1 MIIYFFSETEKQE
14 RLAEPPTEQ
23 GVDMGYA
30 TYCVDRVLFHATSRI
45 LLDDPWKD
53 MPIDKVPSGDVLSAI
68 KRKFTCCAD
77 AVVVELGQ
85 YNEKPVI
92 DCFGQ
97 SLPIGALR
105 RFGLPDVLT
114 DSVQESLLRSTKLG
128 AKAMYALYGYNEGRV
143 HAYADVSDW
152 IEAARQSDLFNL
164 QWMFRENAKLA
175 DQELDGQ
182 TGQSVSWTVK
192 YDVLKNPLKVDD
204 DKSQAALAVVDFLN
218 ACAARPKP

>member
-143 HAYADVSDW
+143 HAYADASDW
-152 IEAARQSDLFNL
+152 IEAARRADLFAL
-164 QWMFRENAKLA
+164 KLMFQENAGLA
-175 DQELDGQ
+175 DQKLNGL
-182 TGQSVSWTVK
+182 TGKDVAWAEQ
-192 YDVLKNPLKVDD
+192 YDATQVGSQIDPKDLKNLQETV
-204 DKSQAALAVVDFLN
+204 AFLN

>member
-152 IEAARQSDLFNL
+152 IEAARRADLFAL
-164 QWMFRENAKLA
+164 KLMFQENAGLA
-175 DQELDGQ
+175 DQKLNGL
-182 TGQSVSWTVK
+182 TGKDVAWAEQ
-192 YDVLKNPLKVDD
+192 YDATQVGSQIDPKDLKNLQETV
-204 DKSQAALAVVDFLN
+204 AFLN
-218 ACAARPKP
+218 ACAARSKP